1 MDIPPREHRA
11 LAQLPPGGMSIM
23 HQGKGASPEPFASES
38 RHGPTWGPEKP
49 RSSSSSA
56 LVSWDKS
63 TEAS

>member
-38 RHGPTWGPEKP
+38 RHGPTWGRR
-49 RSSSSSA
+49 RSETA
-56 LVSWDKS
+56 E
-63 TEAS
+63 TG